1 MNKVEIGRIKS
12 PYRDDM
18 IINGYTFG
26 KGQEAACIIGSMR
39 GTEVQ
44 QTYICS
50 KIVSKLKE
58 LEHNGNIS
66 ANKKILV
73 IPTVN
78 PYALNT
84 GRKFWGVEDEDIN
97 RAFPGREAGKTN
109 ERIAMQVMEYVKNYT
124 FGIQFA
130 SFYVDGEFVPHVRM
144 METGY
149 QNTSLANLFGLP
161 FVVVRKPQPIDTTTL
176 NFNWQNDMTAAFSVY
191 SGYNDSINEEKAVQ
205 SESAVLRF
213 LTRMGII
220 RYDSLSGFISHVI
233 EEDSLANVYAARG
246 GFIRKLKKI
255 EDEVMYGEVV
265 AEVLDPFEGY
275 VKEQIKA
282 PTEGIVFFA
291 EREPLVNESDV
302 IYKIVRRIHK

>member
-176 NFNWQNDMTAAFSVY
+176 NFNWQNDMTAAFSIY

-233 EEDSLANVYAARG
+233 EEDSLTNVYAAKG

>member
-66 ANKKILV
+66 ANKKIFV

-233 EEDSLANVYAARG
+233 EEDSLTNVYAARG

>member
-1 MNKVEIGRIKS
+1 MNKVEICRIKS

-18 IINGYTFG
+18 VVNGYLFG
-26 KGQEAACIIGSMR
+26 KGEESACIIGSMR
-39 GTEVQ
+39 GTEIQ

-50 KIVSKLKE
+50 QIVKTLKG
-58 LEHNGNIS
+58 LEHNGNIC
-66 ANKKILV
+66 ANKSVLV

-97 RAFPGREAGKTN
+97 RAYPGREFGKTN
-109 ERIAMQVMEYVKNYT
+109 ERIARQIMEYVKNYT
-124 FGIQFA
+124 FGIQFP
-130 SFYVDGEFVPHVRM
+130 SFYADGEFIPHIRM

-176 NFNWQNDMTAAFSVY
+176 NYNWQNEMTAAFSVY
-191 SGYNDSINEEKAVQ
+191 SGYNETIDEEKAKQ
-205 SESAVLRF
+205 SVSAVLRF

-220 RYDSLSGFISHVI
+220 RYDSLSGYISHVI
-233 EEDSLANVYAARG
+233 DEDSLTNIYSGSG
-246 GFIRKLKKI
+246 GFLRKLKKI
-255 EDEVMYGEVV
+255 GKEVHYGEVV
-265 AEVLDPFEGY
+265 AEIIDPFEGE

-282 PTEGIVFFA
+282 PTDGIIFFA
-291 EREPLVNESDV
+291 QREPLTNESDIV
-302 IYKIVRRIHK
+302 YRIVRRIHE

>member
-233 EEDSLANVYAARG
+233 EEDSLTNVYAARG

>member
-176 NFNWQNDMTAAFSVY
+176 NFNWQNDMTAAFSIY

-233 EEDSLANVYAARG
+233 EEDSLTNVYAARG

>member
-1 MNKVEIGRIKS
+1 MRQVEVCRIKS

-18 IINGYTFG
+18 VVNGYTFG

-39 GTEVQ
+39 GTEIQ

-50 KIVSKLKE
+50 QLVKRLKE

-84 GRKFWGVEDEDIN
+84 NRKFWGVEDEDIN
-97 RAFPGREAGKTN
+97 RAFPGRERGKTN
-109 ERIAMQVMEYVKNYT
+109 ERIAKRLMECVKDYT

-130 SFYVDGEFVPHVRM
+130 SFYVDGEFIPHVRM

-176 NFNWQNDMTAAFSVY
+176 NYNWQNDMTAAFSVY
-191 SGYNDSINEEKAVQ
+191 SGYNDVINEERTRQ
-205 SESAVLRF
+205 SVSAVLRF
-213 LTRMGII
+213 LTRMGIL
-220 RYDSLSGFISHVI
+220 RYDCLSGYISHVI
-233 EEDSLANVYAARG
+233 NEDSLTDVCAGRG
-246 GFIRKLKKI
+246 GILRRLKDIGK
-255 EDEVMYGEVV
+255 EVKYGEPI
-265 AEVLDPFEGY
+265 AEVIDPFVGE
-275 VKEQIKA
+275 VRETVIA
-282 PTEGIVFFA
+282 PTDGIIFFQQI
-291 EREPLVNESDV
+291 EPLVNESDV
-302 IYKIVRRIHK
+302 IYRIVRRIHE

>member
-66 ANKKILV
+66 ANKKIFV

-176 NFNWQNDMTAAFSVY
+176 NFNWQNDMTAAFSIY

-233 EEDSLANVYAARG
+233 EEDSLTNVYAARG